1 MIDSLIYYSKY
12 EQLVNSQQSKNILII
27 GIIIAALAGLI
38 VGLSVGGMDNEK
50 TELPIQTK
58 STELKKLTI
67 AVMPN
72 EDPKKFEMQGKA
84 LEEYFSNKLG
94 VETKFFY
101 PIDATTTVESLV
113 TGSTQIAFMSA
124 RPAQLAYERSDDKAM
139 LFMAEVRP
147 FTDASGEHLDTFYY
161 SEFWV
166 KKDSGINT
174 LEDAKGKNV
183 AFSGPTSTSGYL
195 FPMATLV
202 DKGLIQAGDDP
213 KTFFSNV
220 LFSGGYQ
227 QSLTALVSGQVDI
240 AAGGDHAKFKFLT
253 PEEQDQIKV
262 IQKQGPVPTHGIT
275 YRTDLVS
282 PELIGKFEKAVID
295 MKTERPDLLESA
307 LFGATN
313 FIPINHHAHLDSLG
327 SALAKTKIPHL

>member
-1 MIDSLIYYSKY
+1 VGFK
-12 EQLVNSQQSKNILII
+12 QSKTILIV
-27 GIIIAALAGLI
+27 GITAVVLGLI
-38 VGLSVGGMDNEK
+38 VGFSVGSMNVNE
-50 TELPIQTK
+50 PSDSSAQTK
-58 STELKKLTI
+58 STELNKLTI

-94 VETKFFY
+94 IETKFFY

-124 RPAQLAYERSDDKAM
+124 RPAQLAYERSDHNAM

-147 FTDASGEHLDTFYY
+147 FNGPSGENLDTFYY

-166 KKDSGINT
+166 RKDSGINT
-174 LEDAKGKNV
+174 LEDARGKNI

-195 FPMATLV
+195 FPLAKLV
-202 DKGLIQAGDDP
+202 DKGLIKSGDDP
-213 KTFFSNV
+213 KSYFSNV

-227 QSLTALVSGQVDI
+227 QSLTALLSGQVDI
-240 AAGGDHAKFKFLT
+240 AAGGDHAKSDFLT
-253 PEEQDQIKV
+253 TEEQNQIKV
-262 IQKQGPVPTHGIT
+262 IEKQGPVPTHGIS
-275 YRTDLVS
+275 YRTDLVT
-282 PELIGKFEKAVID
+282 PELISKFEKAVID
-295 MKTERPDLLESA
+295 MKTERPDLLENA

-313 FIPINHHAHLDSLG
+313 FIPVNHHTHLDSLG
-327 SALAKTKIPHL
+327 DALTKTKIPHL

>member
-1 MIDSLIYYSKY
+1 MS
-12 EQLVNSQQSKNILII
+12 SQQSKNILIA
-27 GIIIAALAGLI
+27 GIVIAAIIGLV
-38 VGLSVGGMDNEK
+38 VGLSVGGMNSEK
-50 TELPIQTK
+50 IDSSTETK
-58 STELKKLTI
+58 PAELKKLTI

-94 VETKFFY
+94 IETKFFY

-124 RPAQLAYERSDDKAM
+124 RPAQLAYERSDNNAM

-147 FTDASGEHLDTFYY
+147 FNDTSGEKLDTFYY

-174 LEDAKGKNV
+174 LEDAKGKNI

-195 FPMATLV
+195 FPMAKLV
-202 DKGLIQAGDDP
+202 DKGLVKPGDDP

-227 QSLTALVSGQVDI
+227 QSLTALISGQVDI
-240 AAGGDHAKFKFLT
+240 AAGGDHAKFQFLT
-253 PEEQDQIKV
+253 PEEQSQIKV
-262 IQKQGPVPTHGIT
+262 IEKQGPVPTHGIT

-282 PELIGKFEKAVID
+282 PELISEFEKAVLD
-295 MKTERPDLLESA
+295 MKSERPDLLEKA
-307 LFGATN
+307 LFGAID
-313 FIPINHHAHLDSLG
+313 FVPINHHAHLDSLG
-327 SALAKTKIPHL
+327 DALAKTKIPHL

>member
-1 MIDSLIYYSKY
+1 MS
-12 EQLVNSQQSKNILII
+12 SQQSKNILIV
-27 GIIIAALAGLI
+27 GIVIAAIIGLV
-38 VGLSVGGMDNEK
+38 VGLSVGGMNNEK
-50 TELPIQTK
+50 TDSSTETK
-58 STELKKLTI
+58 SAELNKLTI

-94 VETKFFY
+94 IETKFFY

-124 RPAQLAYERSDDKAM
+124 RPAQLAYERSDNNAM

-147 FTDASGEHLDTFYY
+147 FNDTSGEKLDTFYY

-174 LEDAKGKNV
+174 LEDTKGKNI

-195 FPMATLV
+195 FPMAKLV
-202 DKGLIQAGDDP
+202 DKGLVKPGDDP

-227 QSLTALVSGQVDI
+227 QSLTALISGQVDI
-240 AAGGDHAKFKFLT
+240 AAGGDHAKFQFLT
-253 PEEQDQIKV
+253 PEEQSQIKV
-262 IQKQGPVPTHGIT
+262 IEKQGPVPTHGIT

-282 PELIGKFEKAVID
+282 PELISKFEKAVLD
-295 MKTERPDLLESA
+295 MKSERPDLLEKA
-307 LFGATN
+307 LFGAID
-313 FIPINHHAHLDSLG
+313 FVPINHHAHLDSLG
-327 SALAKTKIPHL
+327 DALAKTKIPHL

>member
-1 MIDSLIYYSKY
+1 MS
-12 EQLVNSQQSKNILII
+12 SQQSKNILII
-27 GIIIAALAGLI
+27 GIAIAAIIGLI
-38 VGLSVGGMDNEK
+38 VGLSVGGMNSEK
-50 TELPIQTK
+50 IDSSTETK

-94 VETKFFY
+94 IETKFFY

-124 RPAQLAYERSDDKAM
+124 RPAQLAYERSDNNAM

-147 FTDASGEHLDTFYY
+147 FDDTTGKKLDTFYY

-195 FPMATLV
+195 FPLAKLV
-202 DKGLIQAGDDP
+202 DKGLVKPGDDP
-213 KTFFSNV
+213 KTYFSNV

-227 QSLTALVSGQVDI
+227 QSLSALISGQVDI
-240 AAGGDHAKFKFLT
+240 AAGGDHAKFTFLT
-253 PEEQDQIKV
+253 PEEQNQIKV
-262 IQKQGPVPTHGIT
+262 IEKQGPVPTHGIT
-275 YRTDLVS
+275 YRTDLVNS
-282 PELIGKFEKAVID
+282 ELISKFEKAVID
-295 MKTERPDLLESA
+295 MKSERPDLLEKA
-307 LFGATN
+307 LFGAID
-313 FIPINHHAHLDSLG
+313 FVPINHHAHLDSLG
-327 SALAKTKIPHL
+327 DALAKTKIPHL

>member
-1 MIDSLIYYSKY
+1 MS
-12 EQLVNSQQSKNILII
+12 SQQSKRLLIV
-27 GIIIAALAGLI
+27 GIIIAAV
-38 VGLSVGGMDNEK
+38 VGLAVGLTVGGMSEDEK
-50 TELPIQTK
+50 IGLSTQ
-58 STELKKLTI
+58 TELKELKKITI

-72 EDPKKFEMQGKA
+72 EDPKKFEMQSQA

-124 RPAQLAYERSDDKAM
+124 RPAQLAYDRSDHNAM

-147 FTDASGEHLDTFYY
+147 FNGTSGEKLDTFYY

-174 LEDAKGKNV
+174 LEDARGKNV

-195 FPMATLV
+195 FPMAKLV
-202 DKGLIQAGDDP
+202 DKGLVKPGDDP

-227 QSLTALVSGQVDI
+227 QSLTALLSGQVDI
-240 AAGGDHAKFKFLT
+240 AAGGDHAKYKFLT
-253 PEEQDQIKV
+253 PEEQSQIKV
-262 IQKQGPVPTHGIT
+262 IEKQGPVPTHGIT
-275 YRTDLVS
+275 YRIDLIT
-282 PELIGKFEKAVID
+282 PELISKFEKAVID
-295 MKTERPDLLESA
+295 MKAERPDLLETA
-307 LFGATN
+307 LFGATD
-313 FIPINHHAHLDSLG
+313 FVPVNHHAHLDSLG
-327 SALAKTKIPHL
+327 DALAKTKIPHL

>member
-1 MIDSLIYYSKY
+1 MST
-12 EQLVNSQQSKNILII
+12 QQSKTILIA
-27 GIIIAALAGLI
+27 GIIIAGIAGI
-38 VGLSVGGMDNEK
+38 AVGYAAGGFGMDGQDNIEAQSAPK
-50 TELPIQTK
+50 
-58 STELKKLTI
+58 ELKKITI

-72 EDPKKFEMQGKA
+72 EDPKKFEMQGNA
-84 LEEYFSNKLG
+84 LEEYFTNKLG
-94 VETKFFY
+94 IETEFFY
-101 PIDATTTVESLV
+101 PIDATTTVESMV

-124 RPAQLAYERSDDKAM
+124 RPAQLANERSDGKSL

-147 FTDASGEHLDTFYY
+147 FDSDSGEKLDTFYY

-195 FPMATLV
+195 FPMAKLV
-202 DKGLIQAGDDP
+202 DKGLIKGGDDP
-213 KTFFSNV
+213 KTYFGNV

-227 QSLTALVSGQVDI
+227 QSLTALIAGQVDI
-240 AAGGDHAKFKFLT
+240 AAGGDHAKYRFLT
-253 PEEQDQIKV
+253 PEEQSQIKV
-262 IQKQGPVPTHGIT
+262 IEKQGPVPTHGII

-282 PELIGKFEKAVID
+282 PEQIAQFEKAVLD

-307 LFGATN
+307 LFGATD
-313 FIPINHHAHLDSLG
+313 FIPVNHYSHLAELG
-327 SALAKTKIPHL
+327 NAIAKTKIPHI

>member
-1 MIDSLIYYSKY
+1 MSS
-12 EQLVNSQQSKNILII
+12 SQSKNILIV
-27 GIIIAALAGLI
+27 GIIIAAVSGLI
-38 VGLSVGGMDNEK
+38 VGLSVGGMGGNEK
-50 TELPIQTK
+50 TDLSTQTK
-58 STELKKLTI
+58 SPELKKLTI

-84 LEEYFSNKLG
+84 LEEYFSSKLG
-94 VETKFFY
+94 IETKFFY

-124 RPAQLAYERSDDKAM
+124 RPAQLAYERSDHKAM
-139 LFMAEVRP
+139 LFMGEVRP
-147 FTDASGEHLDTFYY
+147 FTDASGERLDTFYY

-174 LEDAKGKNV
+174 IEDAKGKNV

-195 FPMATLV
+195 FPMSTLV
-202 DKGLIQAGDDP
+202 DKGLVKPGDDP

-227 QSLTALVSGQVDI
+227 QSLTALISGQVDI
-240 AAGGDHAKFKFLT
+240 AAGGDYAKYKFLT

-282 PELIGKFEKAVID
+282 PEMINKFEKAVID

-327 SALAKTKIPHL
+327 DALAKTKIPHL

>member
-1 MIDSLIYYSKY
+1 M
-12 EQLVNSQQSKNILII
+12 
-27 GIIIAALAGLI
+27 IAAVAGLV
-38 VGLSVGGMDNEK
+38 VGLTVGGMGENEK
-50 TELPIQTK
+50 TDLSIQTK
-58 STELKKLTI
+58 SNELKKITI

-84 LEEYFSNKLG
+84 LEEYFTNKLG

-124 RPAQLAYERSDDKAM
+124 RPAQFAYERSDHKAM

-147 FTDASGEHLDTFYY
+147 FNGTSGEKLDTFYY

-174 LEDAKGKNV
+174 LEDARGKNV
-183 AFSGPTSTSGYL
+183 AFSGQTSTSGYL
-195 FPMATLV
+195 FPMAKLV
-202 DKGLIQAGDDP
+202 DKGLVMPGDDP

-227 QSLTALVSGQVDI
+227 QSLTALLSGQVDI
-240 AAGGDHAKFKFLT
+240 AAGGDHAKYKFLT
-253 PEEQDQIKV
+253 LEEQSQIKV
-262 IQKQGPVPTHGIT
+262 IEKQGPVPTHGIT
-275 YRTDLVS
+275 YRTDLVT
-282 PELIGKFEKAVID
+282 PELISKFEKAVID
-295 MKTERPDLLESA
+295 MKTERPDLLETA

-313 FIPINHHAHLDSLG
+313 FIPVNHHAHLDSLG
-327 SALAKTKIPHL
+327 DALTKTKIPHL